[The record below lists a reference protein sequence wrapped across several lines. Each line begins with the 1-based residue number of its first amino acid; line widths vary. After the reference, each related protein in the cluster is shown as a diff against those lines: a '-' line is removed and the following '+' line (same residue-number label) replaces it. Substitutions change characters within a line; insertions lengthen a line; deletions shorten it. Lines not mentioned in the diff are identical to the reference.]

1 MTYEIM
7 HNETPVAQIDTQG
20 SCRILSNKF
29 MPFNLYLEEAD
40 NLTNNLSNFYFWCAN
55 RIMPSNRQYADI
67 ILKSLSMTSKKPAQI
82 ALQCH
87 CLSLTDVYWVCT
99 SNESITFKEIN
110 LYDNYSENPL
120 IDASLLGK
128 QVTLQSLKGIE
139 KDLSTNGCFPKA
151 WIGNTLLKG
160 GDTTTV
166 RNEILASKICQCFQC
181 NQVIYEEGRY
191 KGELVSISNLFTSKR
206 YSIVSKEAFDTYAV
220 NHDIDP
226 IKYIL
231 SLDAYSYYMMNIL
244 DYLIGNTDRHWGNWG
259 FLIDNNTNTP
269 ISLHPLMNFNQAFN
283 AYDSIEGSNC
293 LTTPIPMTQKEAAI
307 EAVKKIGLNQISPIK
322 PNWFQNDQQKY
333 EMFLKRLSILKSI
346 L

>member
-1 MTYEIM
+1 MVSLSFLGDDIMTYEIM
-7 HNETPVAQIDTQG
+7 HNETPIAQIDTQG
-20 SCRILSNKF
+20 YCSILSKKF

-40 NLTNNLSNFYFWCAN
+40 NPTNNLSNFYFWCAN
-55 RIMPSNRQYADI
+55 RIISPNRQYADV

-82 ALQCH
+82 ALLCH
-87 CLSLTDVYWVCT
+87 CLSLTDVYWVRT

-128 QVTLQSLKGIE
+128 QITLQSLKGIE

-160 GDTTTV
+160 GNPIAV

-181 NQVIYEEGRY
+181 SQVFYEEGRY
-191 KGELVSISNLFTSKR
+191 KGEFVSISNLFTSKR
-206 YSIVSKEAFDTYAV
+206 YSIVSKEAFDIYAV

-244 DYLIGNTDRHWGNWG
+244 DYLIGNTDRHWG
-259 FLIDNNTNTP
+259 
-269 ISLHPLMNFNQAFN
+269 
-283 AYDSIEGSNC
+283 
-293 LTTPIPMTQKEAAI
+293 
-307 EAVKKIGLNQISPIK
+307 IGDFS
-322 PNWFQNDQQKY
+322 
-333 EMFLKRLSILKSI
+333 
-346 L
+346 